1 MSLGSMLAG
10 TVIFT
15 GKSAYKVAVRTGTV
29 LATSSDDFAER
40 WDNPVKGWDAAI
52 NAVDADELVY
62 VAKAA
67 ERRAQQRAKAVAMA
81 AEAAANVEKVAA

>member
-1 MSLGSMLAG
+1 MSIGSFGASA
-10 TVIFT
+10 VIFA

-29 LATSSDDFAER
+29 LSTASDDFSAR

-52 NAVDADELVY
+52 NAVDAAEVAY

-67 ERRAQQRAKAVAMA
+67 EKRAQQRAKAVAMA
-81 AEAAANVEKVAA
+81 AEAAAAVQPVAA